1 MTGFW
6 RNALTTNATKEQARD
21 TGMALVLLS
30 LIVWVLTRRDA
41 FVMTA
46 VVLHVVNMTA
56 PQVFRPAAVV
66 WFGLSHLLGLVV
78 SKVLLAVVFFVVV
91 TPIGLLRRM
100 LGADAMQLRAF
111 KGGSGSVMHERNH
124 AFTGKDI
131 EEPY

>member
-1 MTGFW
+1 MTGHG

-41 FVMTA
+41 LVTTA
-46 VVLHVVNMTA
+46 IVLHVVNMTA

-78 SKVLLAVVFFVVV
+78 SKVLLTVVFFVVV
-91 TPIGLLRRM
+91 TPIGLLRRT
-100 LGADAMQLRAF
+100 LGGDSMQLRAF
-111 KGGSGSVMHERNH
+111 KGGSGSVMYQRNH
-124 AFTGKDI
+124 VFTGKDI